1 MFHFPSFSLFLLS
14 SLEKDQ
20 HKHLVL
26 PFRTKRSLLMLTTL
40 LPLCSH
46 FFPLSTLA
54 VPWPNLQT
62 LPSGAPRLVWELTA
76 IWNTCFP
83 KILRPKVSPSSFQEG
98 AALREGRQ
106 EFPGHTKVY
115 FAHKGYLPSQPSQ
128 SLPGWLWKSRAGTAF
143 WFTAWQIYPSLLLA
157 PQATCHQAGERPL
170 CQGRESRKRCVCRRE
185 AEETVW
191 GFLQRGEE
199 RGGV

>member
-20 HKHLVL
+20 HKHPVL

-62 LPSGAPRLVWELTA
+62 LPSWAPRLVWELTA
-76 IWNTCFP
+76 I
-83 KILRPKVSPSSFQEG
+83 
-98 AALREGRQ
+98 
-106 EFPGHTKVY
+106 
-115 FAHKGYLPSQPSQ
+115 
-128 SLPGWLWKSRAGTAF
+128 
-143 WFTAWQIYPSLLLA
+143 
-157 PQATCHQAGERPL
+157 
-170 CQGRESRKRCVCRRE
+170 
-185 AEETVW
+185 
-191 GFLQRGEE
+191 
-199 RGGV
+199 